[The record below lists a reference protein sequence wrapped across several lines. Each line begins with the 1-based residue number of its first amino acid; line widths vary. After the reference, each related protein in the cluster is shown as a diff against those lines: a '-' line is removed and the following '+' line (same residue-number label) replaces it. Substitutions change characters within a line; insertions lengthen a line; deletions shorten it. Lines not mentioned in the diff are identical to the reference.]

1 MKMRR
6 TLLALL
12 LLLAACGGTP
22 AAPASPT
29 ASTGAESDATQPTAA
44 ASAGGEEITLNLWAF
59 AGEDDVLPKLKE
71 TFEAQNPNVT
81 IEITDI
87 PEDQYVTKIDTALA
101 ANEPPDIAY
110 IYERRWLKAGKFLPI
125 DDMIASN
132 GLKLEDFNQGALATN
147 CQYEGKMYCLG
158 SYTGSVLL
166 YYNKDLFD
174 AAGATYPS
182 STQPM
187 TIDEYAALADR
198 LTKNRDDIATKVW
211 GGAADVPFWWMDWRT
226 NFSEDGRKA
235 DGFANDEATVHTY
248 EVLADMV
255 KRGNAPSSTEMQ
267 TLGEANL
274 LAQGRQAMA
283 ITDNFVAISDLEAQ
297 NIRYGA
303 APVPVEK
310 KGDAPFVPTWTDGF
324 GTFSQS
330 KHAAEAIKFL
340 HLLATEGNNVR
351 LGLGALPL
359 NMKLADEQG
368 WARKNDGRKETLEA
382 TMLARGTIFV
392 PGFWDVTAPLGD
404 ALTQIVE
411 GQKTAKEALDEA
423 APAMQD
429 SLDKAWETWE
439 QIR

>member
-1 MKMRR
+1 
-6 TLLALL
+6 
-12 LLLAACGGTP
+12 
-22 AAPASPT
+22 
-29 ASTGAESDATQPTAA
+29 
-44 ASAGGEEITLNLWAF
+44 
-59 AGEDDVLPKLKE
+59 
-71 TFEAQNPNVT
+71 
-81 IEITDI
+81 
-87 PEDQYVTKIDTALA
+87 
-101 ANEPPDIAY
+101 
-110 IYERRWLKAGKFLPI
+110 
-125 DDMIASN
+125 
-132 GLKLEDFNQGALATN
+132 
-147 CQYEGKMYCLG
+147 
-158 SYTGSVLL
+158 
-166 YYNKDLFD
+166 
-174 AAGATYPS
+174 
-182 STQPM
+182 M
-187 TIDEYAALADR
+187 TIDDYAALADK

-226 NFSEDGRKA
+226 NFSDDGRKA

-248 EVLADMV
+248 DVLADMV

-283 ITDNFVAISDLEAQ
+283 ITDNFVAISDLESQ

-330 KHAAEAIKFL
+330 KHPAEAISFL
-340 HLLATEGNNVR
+340 HLLATEGNNLR

-404 ALTQIVE
+404 ALTQVVE
-411 GQKTAKEALDEA
+411 GQKTAKVALDEA